1 MQNIFLEV
9 GEMTTRKIM
18 VPAISIVFLF
28 TSLFFL
34 GACSRGHH
42 RIDAS
47 EISTRPGTE
56 RTPAEERDAEARRR
70 AEAEEARRAE
80 SERQAR
86 LAPVDRVD
94 EKFREEARAIEMEPV
109 YFDFDSSDIKPEHR
123 PLLEKKAAWLKAN
136 PEARVRIEGHCDDR
150 GTVEYNLAL
159 GEKRAI
165 RVMDYLVSLG
175 VPAKKISTISYGEE
189 RPAVPGQDEEAWAKN
204 RRAEFRLQ

>member
-1 MQNIFLEV
+1 MKT
-9 GEMTTRKIM
+9 GMIM

-34 GACSRGHH
+34 GACSTGRQ

-47 EISTRPGTE
+47 EVATSPGVE
-56 RTPAEERDAEARRR
+56 RTAAEEREAEARRR

-86 LAPVDRVD
+86 LAPVERVD
-94 EKFREEARAIEMEPV
+94 ERLKEEAARVLETEPV
-109 YFDFDSSDIKPEHR
+109 YFDFDNADIKPEYR
-123 PLLEKKAAWLKAN
+123 PLLQKKADWMKAN

-150 GTVEYNLAL
+150 GTVEYNVAL

-165 RVMDYLVSLG
+165 RVMNYLISLG
-175 VPAKKISTISYGEE
+175 VPARRLSTISYGEE
-189 RPAVPGQDEEAWAKN
+189 RPAVAGQDEESWEKN
-204 RRAEFRLQ
+204 RRAEFRLLN